1 MSSVLAGGGS
11 GGAPSQKLALA
22 MALSPTAATAIPRLV
37 SLREKLDNLEQKMTV
52 PSLTRN
58 TRFGGFKQMG
68 GMGHCQSLLE
78 CGAAFSRKPG

>member
-1 MSSVLAGGGS
+1 MVVLRLKS
-11 GGAPSQKLALA
+11 LHLPWHFHPQL
-22 MALSPTAATAIPRLV
+22 PRQFPRLV

-52 PSLTRN
+52 PSVTRN
-58 TRFGGFKQMG
+58 ARFGGFKQMG